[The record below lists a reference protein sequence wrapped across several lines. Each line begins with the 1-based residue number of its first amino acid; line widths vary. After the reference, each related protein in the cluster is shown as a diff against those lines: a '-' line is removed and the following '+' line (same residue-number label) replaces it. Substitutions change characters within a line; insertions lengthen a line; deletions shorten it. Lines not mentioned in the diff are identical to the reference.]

1 MESSILLPVSENQVI
16 ALVQQLTPKS
26 KRTLLRNLISEM
38 DALDRLMEYGSQR
51 IRAMCDDRGIDWD
64 TLSEEERMRWLDVIV
79 HESHHA

>member
-16 ALVQQLTPKS
+16 ALVQQLTPRS

-64 TLSEEERMRWLDVIV
+64 VLSEEERMRLLDVIV